1 MRGKTTEK
9 SSLGFDKINEVKLL
23 IRKLELKEKGEDKY
37 GGKRGKKRR
46 KG

>member
-1 MRGKTTEK
+1 MRGKATEK
-9 SSLGFDKINEVKLL
+9 TSLCFDKINEVKFL